1 MSAPKPGPIARAQAA
16 WGDAIP
22 GEVTAL
28 AAACQAQTASAV
40 ARRLGYSD
48 AVVSHVLAAKY
59 PGDLGKVFSAIRGL
73 LMGETVDCPENGEMR
88 RDLCLR
94 LQAKPFNP
102 SNSASA
108 RQYYACRG
116 CEFRQHKDV
125 A

>member
-1 MSAPKPGPIARAQAA
+1 MSASKPGPIARAQAA
-16 WGDAIP
+16 WGEQIP
-22 GEVTAL
+22 PEVVAL
-28 AAACQAQTASAV
+28 AAACQAQTSRAV
-40 ARRLGYSD
+40 AQRLGYSD
-48 AVVSHVLAAKY
+48 AVISYVLAAKY
-59 PGDLGKVFSAIRGL
+59 PGDLAKVFTAIRGL

-108 RQYYACRG
+108 RQFYACRD
-116 CEFRQHKDV
+116 CPHRQQKDV